1 MTRKSD
7 ARNPLGL
14 FDSLAFYDGEENSA
28 DNLSDGEAFDEV
40 RRFLGDLPVR
50 ERDKEGYSP
59 RFWLERGIHDGEYDI
74 NDEGRL
80 IALRILMLKARRQW
94 VD

>member
-1 MTRKSD
+1 M
-7 ARNPLGL
+7 GG
-14 FDSLAFYDGEENSA
+14 GEESLNVWLVLQKA
-28 DNLSDGEAFDEV
+28 IDAYGIIEALPFGVHKVE
-40 RRFLGDLPVR
+40 RFLGDLPVR

-74 NDEGRL
+74 NEDGRL